1 MRGRLLSARHL
12 SARHLSAR
20 RLIGLAAVALLVCIA
35 LGLAPLPPQQDL
47 AAAFAAPGAAH
58 PLGTDDLG
66 RDLLHQV
73 GLGLRTSLAL
83 GLGATAIALLLGL
96 GIGLAAGMGSA
107 LQDEVLM
114 RGADVVA
121 SLPALLLA
129 ILVAALFGGSTVALA
144 WVLGL
149 TRWPLV
155 ARLVR
160 VEVASLRQREFVLA
174 ARALGASPWRIARV
188 HLLPHAA
195 TVARAALGILFG
207 GAVVS
212 EAALAFVGLG
222 DPAVV
227 SLGQLAA
234 SGFGFV
240 THAPWLWAAPVV
252 VIVVLTAS
260 VAALGDA
267 LVDQDGGA

>member
-1 MRGRLLSARHL
+1 MKTTARLPRGR
-12 SARHLSAR
+12 
-20 RLIGLAAVALLVCIA
+20 G
-35 LGLAPLPPQQDL
+35 LGLIAALPLAWIAGGWLLPAGRPVPTE
-47 AAAFAAPGAAH
+47 AFLAPGWGH

-66 RDLLHQV
+66 RDLLIQV
-73 GLGLRTSLAL
+73 ALGVRTSLAL
-83 GLGATAIALLLGL
+83 GLGATAIALVLGL
-96 GIGLAAGMGSA
+96 IVGLAAGLGSRR
-107 LQDEVLM
+107 QDETLM
-114 RGADVVA
+114 RLADVVA
-121 SLPALLLA
+121 SLPAMLFA
-129 ILVAALFGGSTVALA
+129 ILVAALFGGSTAALA

-160 VEVASLRQREFVLA
+160 MEAAALRQREFVLA
-174 ARALGASPWRIARV
+174 ARALGATPWRVARV
-188 HLLPHAA
+188 HVLPHAL

-212 EAALAFVGLG
+212 EAALAFIGLG

-240 THAPWLWAAPVV
+240 THAPWVWAAPVAGLV
-252 VIVVLTAS
+252 LLTAS

-267 LVDQDGGA
+267 LVGAEAGT